1 MLKSIKWVEFWAT
14 NILGKVRSVTLP
26 VKDGKLPD
34 MVGFDG
40 SSLGFAPINSSD
52 MVLVPD
58 VSTLKVIPW
67 SSKDHLS
74 AMVICD
80 VYEAV
85 GDNRFLGD
93 PRYVSDIV
101 EEEVKK
107 AGFSKALIAPEMEFF
122 VFDGIK
128 KLEGS
133 INVFEKNLMTVDI
146 SSEETKMESG
156 KYYIEAKDG
165 YFQPTPFDRTHEY
178 RIELC
183 ERIMEMGLNI
193 TKTHHE
199 VATSGQVEV
208 VLNAGGV
215 KNSADNVQ
223 VFKNVARN
231 IAYRMGLI
239 CTFMPKPIPFDNG
252 SGMHLHVSLW
262 KDDQNVFYD
271 KDDDYAEISQTCR
284 YFIGG
289 ILEHGRALSAIVAPT
304 INSYKRLKP
313 HYEAPVYLCWGKENR
328 SALIRIPYYTKGEEW
343 GKRRR
348 IEVRF
353 PDPTCNPYLAFSA
366 IVAAGL
372 DGIKNKIDP
381 GDPIDSSVYS
391 MGESELKRMGIDSL
405 PGSLEEALDE
415 MESDELMERV
425 LGSYIMERYLDA
437 KREEIREFRDQ
448 VTLWEYLKYLNY

>member
-1 MLKSIKWVEFWAT
+1 MIKDIKWVEFWAT

-26 VKDGKLPD
+26 VKDGNLPE

-52 MVLVPD
+52 MALIPD
-58 VSTLKVIPW
+58 VSTLKVLPW
-67 SSKDHLS
+67 SSKEHLS

-80 VYEAV
+80 IYEAV
-85 GDNRFLGD
+85 GSSRFPGD
-93 PRYVSDIV
+93 PRYVSSVV

-122 VFDGIK
+122 VFDGIR
-128 KLEGS
+128 KLGGS
-133 INVFEKNLMTVDI
+133 INVFGKKPMVVEI
-146 SSEETKMESG
+146 SSEETKIDSG
-156 KYYIEAKDG
+156 GYYIEAKDG
-165 YFQPTPFDRTHEY
+165 YFQPTPFDKTHEY

-183 ERIMEMGLNI
+183 ERMMEMGLNV

-208 VLNAGGV
+208 VLGAGGI
-215 KNSADNVQ
+215 KSSADNVQ
-223 VFKNVARN
+223 IFKNVARN
-231 IAYRMGLI
+231 VAHEMGLV

-262 KDDQNVFYD
+262 KDDRNAFYD
-271 KDDDYAEISQTCR
+271 KDDEYAEISQTCR

-289 ILEHGRALSAIVAPT
+289 ILEHARALSAIVAPT

-313 HYEAPVYLCWGKENR
+313 YYEAPVYLCWGKENR
-328 SALIRIPYYTKGEEW
+328 SALIRIPYYTKGKEW
-343 GKRRR
+343 EGKRR

-353 PDPTCNPYLAFSA
+353 PDPTCNPYLAFSV

-391 MGESELKRMGIDSL
+391 MSESELKRMGIKSL

-415 MESDELMERV
+415 MESDELIKRILGDYLMEK
-425 LGSYIMERYLDA
+425 YLDA
-437 KREEIREFRDQ
+437 KREEIKEFRDQ
-448 VTLWEYLKYLNY
+448 ITLWEYLKYLHY